1 MEATSG
7 ANLNIYGIDS
17 YSARSGNMPS
27 GNAALNGVDFFR
39 AILSRLPFSVVV
51 ADCQDR
57 VIFTSDNAKRI
68 WGNSSSAGPGE
79 SLRQFFGPDFATFL
93 DDIHYKLDNGNCWQG
108 EILLNRDGHA
118 SAIIEISAFRLDE
131 DAGVG
136 KSHVNVFICH
146 DTTVRRQD
154 ERQTSIREKTSTRSE
169 MAAEISHELNNYLSI
184 VFGNLELL
192 NMEIDK
198 GKTDNLRPRLK
209 SMKDGITRIAKFV
222 ESLADVT
229 GPEPMPERI
238 DLRSLLESEILILKS
253 QPRFGGIEFIGN
265 WEENVPP
272 IEADRGRL
280 QQALYSIFCNAS
292 DALADISG
300 AKRITVAATYQAET
314 VRLAISDNG
323 RGMSEDDYQ
332 RVFRQFFTTKGT
344 GHGFG
349 LLAVKGAIKSQGG
362 RVSATPGPDGGA
374 CFIIEFPTKTA
385 TPKPVTSP
393 VAV

>member
-1 MEATSG
+1 MKATSG
-7 ANLNIYGIDS
+7 ANLNIYGIGS
-17 YSARSGNMPS
+17 YGARSGKAPS
-27 GNAALNGVDFFR
+27 GKAAFDAVDFFR
-39 AILSRLPFSVVV
+39 TILSRLPFSVVV

-57 VIFTSDNAKRI
+57 VIFTNDNARRI
-68 WGNSSSAGPGE
+68 WGNSLSAGSGE
-79 SLRQFFGPDFATFL
+79 SLKQFFAPNISIFL
-93 DDIHYKLDNGNCWQG
+93 DDIHEKLNNGDSWQG

-118 SAIIEISAFRLDE
+118 SAIIEMCAFKLDE

-136 KSHVNVFICH
+136 KPHVNVFICH
-146 DTTVRRQD
+146 DITVRRQD
-154 ERQTSIREKTSTRSE
+154 ERRARIREKTSTRSE

-209 SMKDGITRIAKFV
+209 SMMDGVTRIAKFV
-222 ESLADVT
+222 ESLADVA
-229 GPEPMPERI
+229 GPEPMSESI
-238 DLRSLLESEILILKS
+238 DLRSLLESEILFLKS
-253 QPRFGGIEFIGN
+253 QPRFGGIEFIGK
-265 WEENVPP
+265 WEKNVPP

-280 QQALYSIFCNAS
+280 QQALYSIFCNS
-292 DALADISG
+292 LDALADISG
-300 AKRITVAATYQAET
+300 PKRITVAVTYQAET
-314 VRLAISDNG
+314 VKLAISDNG
-323 RGMSEDDYQ
+323 RGMSEDDYK

-349 LLAVKGAIKSQGG
+349 LLAVKGAIKSHGG

-374 CFIIEFPTKTA
+374 CFIIEFPTRTA
-385 TPKPVTSP
+385 APKPVTSP